1 MPEISFAAP
10 APLVANI
17 HLTGS
22 TVRQV
27 TATDVGGGQVE
38 VELSDYEVG
47 ARLTA
52 RADVL
57 ASLLADAVDAVARL
71 RGAR

>member
-1 MPEISFAAP
+1 MPEITFTSP
-10 APLVANI
+10 APLVASV

-27 TATDVGGGQVE
+27 TALDVGDDQVE

-57 ASLLADAVDAVARL
+57 AALLADAVDAVARL